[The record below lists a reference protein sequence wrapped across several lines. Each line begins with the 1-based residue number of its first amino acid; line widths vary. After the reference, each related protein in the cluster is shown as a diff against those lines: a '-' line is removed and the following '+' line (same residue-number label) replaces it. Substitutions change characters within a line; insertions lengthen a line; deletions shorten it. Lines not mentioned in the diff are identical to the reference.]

1 LFYNAVIER
10 DQKSPSNFEGV
21 ILRSKIGVV
30 YIRYNF
36 ARMKKIKNITINYT
50 TIPTRYI
57 CSLPYNELLKEKA
70 KKLRR
75 NSTFS
80 EVLFWMQVNNKKFY
94 RLILTDKK
102 L

>member
-1 LFYNAVIER
+1 
-10 DQKSPSNFEGV
+10 
-21 ILRSKIGVV
+21 
-30 YIRYNF
+30 
-36 ARMKKIKNITINYT
+36 MKKIKNITINDT
-50 TIPTRYI
+50 TISTRDI

-94 RLILTDKK
+94 IRRKGALFYRNSFG
-102 L
+102 